1 MRTRPTR
8 TSRAGC
14 GCISSTAANHT
25 ANARM
30 SSRSTR
36 AGGDAHGPSRAVRSR
51 LPERNT
57 NERKVIMIVTKRIYE
72 PVDERDGYRVLVD
85 RLWPRG
91 VSKAAARVDEW
102 AKTISPLAMLKRCCD
117 CWRRAARTRRR
128 TRTVRLR
135 FEGYVSWSERLGST
149 RVARRAGAHDAVS
162 AITITTIARP
172 RYVAGSAALT
182 SYS

>member
-72 PVDERDGYRVLVD
+72 PVDEGDGYRVLVD
-85 RLWPRG
+85 RLW
-91 VSKAAARVDEW
+91 
-102 AKTISPLAMLKRCCD
+102 
-117 CWRRAARTRRR
+117 RRR
-128 TRTVRLR
+128 QQSGGAPGRVGKDDLAISNAEALVRLM
-135 FEGYVSWSERLGST
+135 EAS
-149 RVARRAGAHDAVS
+149 GAHTQAH
-162 AITITTIARP
+162 AHR
-172 RYVAGSAALT
+172 
-182 SYS
+182 